1 MTLKTNSGDV
11 IEIKTVLSNSST
23 ERFYWHYVILNDVR
37 ISQHR
42 KFEYA
47 EKRMKR
53 LKRAID
59 NKKQES

>member
-1 MTLKTNSGDV
+1 MIKSNSGDT
-11 IEIKTVLSNSST
+11 IEIRSVLSNSSR

-42 KFEYA
+42 GFDYA

-53 LKRAID
+53 LKKAID